1 MVATINLKKLTS
13 SFYIFQI
20 MENAVCVWIA
30 KPVRFMVA
38 MVTLCFDVMFT
49 TWKWSVME
57 NWVLEWFSFIMDKY
71 NMMTTYDEDD
81 LYSGFNEFHPTLNTS
96 SLIQDSLSRDVKNQ
110 QSMLQMQVFLLIRC
124 V

>member
-1 MVATINLKKLTS
+1 
-13 SFYIFQI
+13 
-20 MENAVCVWIA
+20 
-30 KPVRFMVA
+30 
-38 MVTLCFDVMFT
+38 
-49 TWKWSVME
+49 
-57 NWVLEWFSFIMDKY
+57 
-71 NMMTTYDEDD
+71 MMTTYDEDD